1 VTVYLLDTN
10 TCIHYLRQ
18 RNQKVVQQIQAR
30 QPSDIRLCSVVVA
43 ELYYGAYKSPSSFQ
57 AANLALLASFCSQF
71 LSLPFNDVAAD
82 MFGRIRADLE
92 ARGMPIGP
100 YDLQIAAIAL
110 INNLTLVTHNTSE
123 FGRVPGLSLD
133 DWEV

>member
-1 VTVYLLDTN
+1 MTVYLLDTN